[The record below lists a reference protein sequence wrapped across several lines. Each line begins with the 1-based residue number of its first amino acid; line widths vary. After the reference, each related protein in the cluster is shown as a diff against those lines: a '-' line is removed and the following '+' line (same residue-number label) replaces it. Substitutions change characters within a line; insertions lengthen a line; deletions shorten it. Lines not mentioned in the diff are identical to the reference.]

1 MNKKQKDAIFVYG
14 WLAWPILHFIIF
26 WICMNI
32 GTVADSFFDF
42 NKLGGGKEFAW
53 FDNYVEVIQYL
64 FGVKEAPAGGLL
76 NTHTILN
83 TLSLIPISLLINLP
97 LTIFFSYCIYKKI
110 MFHKAFEV
118 ILFVPAIISAT
129 ILCLVFKMAVDPT
142 SGLFTEF
149 MRMIGAEKQIPNL
162 GFLGDD
168 STMWGTILVFSVWTG
183 VNGNLIYFQSA
194 IARLPDSV
202 FESSELD
209 GASEVRQFFTMALP
223 LVWPTVTTMSI
234 TLVGGVFG
242 WLMPSMLLT
251 NSAPRSSTLGLFI
264 MKTIKEG
271 GKKQTG
277 TVCALGVL
285 VGVFGAAFILA
296 FKTLMEKITTE
307 VEY

>member
-14 WLAWPILHFIIF
+14 WLAWPILHFIVF

-32 GTVADSFFDF
+32 GTVADSFYDF
-42 NKLGGGKEFAW
+42 GKLGGGKEFAW
-53 FDNYVEVIQYL
+53 FENYVEVIEYL
-64 FGVKEAPAGGLL
+64 FGVKKTTANLL

-83 TLSLIPISLLINLP
+83 TFSLIPLSLLINLP

-110 MFHKAFEV
+110 MFHKAFEI

-129 ILCLVFKMAVDPT
+129 VLCLIFKMALDPST
-142 SGLFTEF
+142 GLFSEF
-149 MRMIGAEKQIPNL
+149 LRMIGAGKAIPNQ

-168 STMWGTILVFSVWTG
+168 STMWGAILVFSIWTG

-209 GASEVRQFFTMALP
+209 GASEVRQFFSMALP
-223 LVWPTVTTMSI
+223 LVWPTITTMSI

-251 NSAPRSSTLGLFI
+251 NSAPRASTLGLYI
-264 MKTIKEG
+264 MQTIKQG
-271 GKKQTG
+271 GSKTSG
-277 TVCALGVL
+277 LVCALGVL

-296 FKTLMEKITTE
+296 FKTLMEKLTTE